1 MSLEVW
7 LSFMAAALLLCL
19 TPGPTTIFVM
29 GQSLHQG
36 NRAVLPL
43 MLGTMSADLLVMT
56 LSFIGVGAILAA
68 SAELFTLLKLVGAL
82 YLVYLGIKAWRS
94 PVKPMQLEMDSPAD
108 GTDNGPGWGALFRRA
123 FLITALNPKGILFFM
138 AFFPLFLSPES
149 AALPQMLILM
159 ASFEL
164 VSVFTV
170 CCYGFGAGYLRSK
183 ARSER
188 FQRRFNRLSGS
199 ALIGA
204 GALTASLQR

>member
-1 MSLEVW
+1 MSLEIW
-7 LSFMAAALLLCL
+7 LSFMAAAMLLCL

-29 GQSLHQG
+29 GESLHRG
-36 NRAVLPL
+36 TRAVWPL
-43 MLGTMSADLLVMT
+43 MLGTMTADLLVMT
-56 LSFIGVGAILAA
+56 LSFVGVGAILAA
-68 SAELFTLLKLVGAL
+68 SAQLFTLLKLVGAL
-82 YLVYLGIKAWRS
+82 YLIYLGLKAWRS
-94 PVKPMQLEMDSPAD
+94 PVKPMNLELESASNDE
-108 GTDNGPGWGALFRRA
+108 PGISGWALYRRA

-149 AALPQMLILM
+149 AALPQMLILAM
-159 ASFEL
+159 SFEL